1 MFSKLKA
8 ISIFKTKRDYTVPPI
23 PESVW
28 KNPWHFIAFGFGTG
42 CIPVA
47 PGTFGTLIAIPLY
60 LYLTTYSQTFYLIF
74 LLAFIAFSMW
84 LSEKVSREINVQ
96 DHQGMNIDEIAG
108 FLVTM
113 FHAPYGWGWIILG
126 VILFRI
132 FDILK
137 PWPIKQVD
145 ERMHG
150 GVGVV
155 LDDVLAGIYSL
166 IIIQIIARIA
176 LL

>member
-8 ISIFKTKRDYTVPPI
+8 INIFKTKRVYTVPPI

-47 PGTFGTLIAIPLY
+47 PGTFGTLIAIPIY
-60 LYLTTYSQTFYLIF
+60 LYLTTYSHTFYFIF
-74 LLAFIAFSMW
+74 LLAFIAFSIW

-96 DHQGMNIDEIAG
+96 DHQGMNIDEIVG
-108 FLVTM
+108 YLVTM
-113 FHAPYGWGWIILG
+113 YRAPYGWGWVALG
-126 VILFRI
+126 FILFRL
-132 FDILK
+132 FDIWK
-137 PWPIKQVD
+137 PWPIRQID

-150 GVGVV
+150 GVGVI
-155 LDDVLAGIYSL
+155 LDDVLAGVYSL
-166 IIIQIIARIA
+166 VIIQILRWI
-176 LL
+176 LLR